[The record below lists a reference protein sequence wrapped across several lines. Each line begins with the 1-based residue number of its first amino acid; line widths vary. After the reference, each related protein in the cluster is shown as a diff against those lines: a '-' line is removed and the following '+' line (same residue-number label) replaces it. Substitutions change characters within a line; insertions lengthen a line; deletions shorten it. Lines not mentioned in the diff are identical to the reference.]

1 MFVWKDNSSENQQ
14 KNIISLGIAKYSKKK
29 KKTILGIKVEN
40 WD

>member
-14 KNIISLGIAKYSKKK
+14 KNIISLGIATAKR